1 MFFCAWPCCILINNN
16 RNFQQMSTIDVGKDI
31 NLLRKFDLITL
42 NIVLRKI
49 HEITEPGCGFPF
61 DCFVTSVLLPQKDFP
76 QFSARPLTQVLQ
88 LWKLLSI
95 STNGRPSLLRTLKPF
110 TFTVQNSKGSCSQI
124 STKEIV
130 TTADEAEITASTN
143 VLLIYMSKQR
153 LFCRL
158 VLTHETPECRNAG
171 TPEY

>member
-1 MFFCAWPCCILINNN
+1 
-16 RNFQQMSTIDVGKDI
+16 MSTIDVGKDI

-76 QFSARPLTQVLQ
+76 QFSAWPLTQVLQ

-95 STNGRPSLLRTLKPF
+95 STNGRPSLLPTLKLV

-124 STKEIV
+124 STKENHYDCWRSWNYSIYERV
-130 TTADEAEITASTN
+130 VDLYVEAKT
-143 VLLIYMSKQR
+143 VLYAMFSCSKR
-153 LFCRL
+153 SY
-158 VLTHETPECRNAG
+158 PELAHPPRAAYN
-171 TPEY
+171 